1 MEKRVDI
8 IGGGLAGSEAA
19 LQLAADGFAV
29 RLIEMRP
36 FRTTGAHHGDKC
48 AELVCSNSLKST
60 KEASAAGMLKAELEL
75 LGSHLLAFAH
85 ESSVPAGGALAVDR
99 EQFASLVTDALV
111 QAGVARIEAEVV
123 GIDPSGA
130 FIIEDAHHEG
140 PYILEDPAPFCIIAT
155 GPLTS
160 PALAESLRALTGED
174 HLSFY
179 DAAAPIV
186 YADSLDYDVVFG
198 QSRYEEGVG
207 DYLNAPFN
215 KEEYEAFA
223 QELIDARCVIKKE
236 FESSDLFQACQPI
249 EEIAR
254 KGFDAPRFGP
264 LKPVGLVDPRTQ
276 KRPWAV
282 VQLRAEGRD
291 KQCYNLVGFQTNL
304 AFPEQERVFRMIPG
318 LEHAQFA
325 RYGVMHR
332 NTFINAPELLNC
344 HLELQSAA
352 SRALPVRLYVAGQ
365 LSGTEGYVEAIASG
379 LLASLNVRA
388 AVRGIELDSLPRESA
403 FGALI
408 DYATDPETKDYQP
421 MHVNFG
427 ILPPFEERIRN
438 KQQRYEAYAQRGSE
452 AMKSYVSALV
462 PLLEGTN

>member
-140 PYILEDPAPFCIIAT
+140 PYVLEDPAPFCIIAT

-236 FESSDLFQACQPI
+236 FESSDLFQACS
-249 EEIAR
+249 R
-254 KGFDAPRFGP
+254 SKRSPRQRIRCTT
-264 LKPVGLVDPRTQ
+264 VWTV
-276 KRPWAV
+276 
-282 VQLRAEGRD
+282 E
-291 KQCYNLVGFQTNL
+291 
-304 AFPEQERVFRMIPG
+304 
-318 LEHAQFA
+318 
-325 RYGVMHR
+325 
-332 NTFINAPELLNC
+332 
-344 HLELQSAA
+344 A
-352 SRALPVRLYVAGQ
+352 SRTRGSAH
-365 LSGTEGYVEAIASG
+365 TETPLGGGAIAC
-379 LLASLNVRA
+379 
-388 AVRGIELDSLPRESA
+388 RG
-403 FGALI
+403 
-408 DYATDPETKDYQP
+408 
-421 MHVNFG
+421 
-427 ILPPFEERIRN
+427 
-438 KQQRYEAYAQRGSE
+438 
-452 AMKSYVSALV
+452 
-462 PLLEGTN
+462 

>member
-130 FIIEDAHHEG
+130 FIIEDAHHEA
-140 PYILEDPAPFCIIAT
+140 PYVLEDPAPFCIIAT

-179 DAAAPIV
+179 DAAAP
-186 YADSLDYDVVFG
+186 
-198 QSRYEEGVG
+198 
-207 DYLNAPFN
+207 
-215 KEEYEAFA
+215 
-223 QELIDARCVIKKE
+223 RCV
-236 FESSDLFQACQPI
+236 
-249 EEIAR
+249 
-254 KGFDAPRFGP
+254 
-264 LKPVGLVDPRTQ
+264 
-276 KRPWAV
+276 
-282 VQLRAEGRD
+282 
-291 KQCYNLVGFQTNL
+291 
-304 AFPEQERVFRMIPG
+304 
-318 LEHAQFA
+318 
-325 RYGVMHR
+325 
-332 NTFINAPELLNC
+332 
-344 HLELQSAA
+344 
-352 SRALPVRLYVAGQ
+352 
-365 LSGTEGYVEAIASG
+365 
-379 LLASLNVRA
+379 
-388 AVRGIELDSLPRESA
+388 
-403 FGALI
+403 
-408 DYATDPETKDYQP
+408 
-421 MHVNFG
+421 
-427 ILPPFEERIRN
+427 
-438 KQQRYEAYAQRGSE
+438 
-452 AMKSYVSALV
+452 
-462 PLLEGTN
+462 

>member
-160 PALAESLRALTGED
+160 PALCRIAGVRSPGKTIFPSMTLR
-174 HLSFY
+174 
-179 DAAAPIV
+179 
-186 YADSLDYDVVFG
+186 
-198 QSRYEEGVG
+198 R
-207 DYLNAPFN
+207 
-215 KEEYEAFA
+215 
-223 QELIDARCVIKKE
+223 R
-236 FESSDLFQACQPI
+236 SSMRIRSTMMSC
-249 EEIAR
+249 
-254 KGFDAPRFGP
+254 
-264 LKPVGLVDPRTQ
+264 
-276 KRPWAV
+276 
-282 VQLRAEGRD
+282 
-291 KQCYNLVGFQTNL
+291 
-304 AFPEQERVFRMIPG
+304 
-318 LEHAQFA
+318 
-325 RYGVMHR
+325 
-332 NTFINAPELLNC
+332 
-344 HLELQSAA
+344 SA
-352 SRALPVRLYVAGQ
+352 
-365 LSGTEGYVEAIASG
+365 
-379 LLASLNVRA
+379 RA
-388 AVRGIELDSLPRESA
+388 A
-403 FGALI
+403 
-408 DYATDPETKDYQP
+408 TK
-421 MHVNFG
+421 
-427 ILPPFEERIRN
+427 
-438 KQQRYEAYAQRGSE
+438 KA
-452 AMKSYVSALV
+452 
-462 PLLEGTN
+462 